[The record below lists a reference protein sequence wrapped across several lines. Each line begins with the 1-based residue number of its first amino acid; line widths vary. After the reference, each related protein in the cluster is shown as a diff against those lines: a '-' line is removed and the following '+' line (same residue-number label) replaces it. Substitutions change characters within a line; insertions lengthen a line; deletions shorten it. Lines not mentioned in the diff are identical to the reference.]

1 VIVDCALYR
10 DGKRTEE
17 TRNLLRLAAE
27 ARRDPSAFVWMGL
40 HEPTETDLLGVSRIF
55 GLHPLAVEDAVR
67 AHQRPKVE
75 AYPGH
80 LFVVLRTLTYH
91 DDTSQVETGEVAV
104 FIGKDFVIT
113 VRHGDG
119 QELHSLREKLEARPE
134 RLATGPASVLHG
146 VVDSVVDTYSDVA
159 ASLQRDVDEVEGN
172 VFGDDVVDDSSVIY
186 NLKREVLEFKRAVLP
201 LGQALDRVQS
211 DKTVELGEESRPF
224 WRDVAD
230 HVARVS
236 DQVESMDAL
245 LTSILQAHVAQVSL
259 RQNSDMRKITAW
271 AAIITVPTMLA
282 GIWGM
287 NFKHMPELQWR
298 YGYPLALAVIVGSSL
313 TLLRAFKRSGWL

>member
-1 VIVDCALYR
+1 MIVDCALYR

-91 DDTSQVETGEVAV
+91 DDTSQVETGEVAM

-113 VRHGDG
+113 VRHGEG
-119 QELHSLREKLEARPE
+119 QELASLRAKLESRPD
-134 RLATGPASVLHG
+134 RLAQGPASVLHG
-146 VVDSVVDTYSDVA
+146 VVDDVVDTYSEVA
-159 ASLQRDVDEVEGN
+159 DSLQRDIDEVEGN
-172 VFGDDVVDDSSVIY
+172 VFGDDVIDDSSTIY

-201 LGQALDRVQS
+201 LGQALDRVQQ
-211 DKTVELGEESRPF
+211 DKTIELPEEARPF
-224 WRDVAD
+224 WRDVSD
-230 HVARVS
+230 HVARVG
-236 DQVESMDAL
+236 DQVESMDVL

-287 NFKHMPELQWR
+287 NFKHMPELRWR
-298 YGYPLALAVIVGSSL
+298 FGYPLALTIIAGSCF
-313 TLLRAFKRSGWL
+313 TLWRAFKRSGWL

>member
-1 VIVDCALYR
+1 MDCALYR
-10 DGKRTEE
+10 DGKRVEE

-27 ARRDPSAFVWMGL
+27 ARRDPNAFVWMGL
-40 HEPTETDLLGVSRIF
+40 HEPTETDLRGVSRIF
-55 GLHPLAVEDAVR
+55 GLHPLAVEDAIR

-80 LFVVLRTLTYH
+80 LFVVLRTLAYH
-91 DDTSQVETGEVAV
+91 PDTSQVETGEVAV

-113 VRHGDG
+113 VRHGEG
-119 QELHSLREKLEARPE
+119 QELRTLRSHLEAHPD
-134 RLATGPASVLHG
+134 RLAQGPPAVLHG
-146 VVDSVVDTYSDVA
+146 VVDDVVDTYSVVA
-159 ASLQRDVDEVEGN
+159 DALQKDIDDIEGR
-172 VFGDDVVDDSSVIY
+172 VFGDDVLDDSGIIY

-201 LGQALDRVQS
+201 LGLSLDRVQA
-211 DKTVELGEESRPF
+211 DVVVELADEARPF

-236 DQVESMDAL
+236 DQVESMDDL
-245 LTSILQAHVAQVSL
+245 LTSILQAHVAQLSL
-259 RQNSDMRKITAW
+259 RQNNDMRKITAW

-287 NFKHMPELQWR
+287 NFRHMPELEWTF
-298 YGYPLALAVIVGSSL
+298 GYPLALGVIVGTSL
-313 TLLRAFKRSGWL
+313 LLLRAFKRSGWL

>member
-55 GLHPLAVEDAVR
+55 GLHALAVEDAVR

-91 DDTSQVETGEVAV
+91 EDTSQVETGEVAV
-104 FIGKDFVIT
+104 FIGNDFVIT

-119 QELHSLREKLEARPE
+119 QELHSLREQLEARPE

-146 VVDSVVDTYSDVA
+146 VVDAVVDTYSDVA

-172 VFGDDVVDDSSVIY
+172 VFGDEVVDDSSVIY

-201 LGQALDRVQS
+201 LGQALGHLQTDT
-211 DKTVELGEESRPF
+211 TVELPEEARPF
-224 WRDVAD
+224 WRDVGD
-230 HVARVS
+230 HVARIS

-287 NFKHMPELQWR
+287 NFKHMPELSWK
-298 YGYPLALAVIVGSSL
+298 YGYPLALTVIVGSSL

>member
-1 VIVDCALYR
+1 MIVDCALYR

-27 ARRDPSAFVWMGL
+27 ARRDPSSFVWMGL
-40 HEPTETDLLGVSRIF
+40 KEPTENDLLGVSRIF
-55 GLHPLAVEDAVR
+55 GLHPLAVEDAIR

-113 VRHGDG
+113 VRHGEG
-119 QELHSLREKLEARPE
+119 QELHSLRDKLESRPD
-134 RLATGPASVLHG
+134 RLSQGPASVLHG
-146 VVDSVVDTYSDVA
+146 VVDAVVDTYSSVA
-159 ASLQRDVDEVEGN
+159 DSLQLDVDEIEQN
-172 VFGDDVVDDSSVIY
+172 VFGDEVLDDSSVIY
-186 NLKREVLEFKRAVLP
+186 NLKREVLEFKRAVAP
-201 LGQALDRVQS
+201 LGLAIERVQN
-211 DKTVELGEESRPF
+211 DKTVELADEARPF

-230 HVARVS
+230 HVARVNE
-236 DQVESMDAL
+236 QVESMDTL
-245 LTSILQAHVAQVSL
+245 LSSILQAHVAQVSL
-259 RQNSDMRKITAW
+259 RQNTDMRKITAW

-298 YGYPLALAVIVGSSL
+298 FGYPLAFAVIIGSSL
-313 TLLRAFKRSGWL
+313 TLLRAFKKSGWL